1 VRAVW
6 RLQIGHAYKQRKK
19 MKRVIRAQEADFDFV
34 LHVNS

>member
-1 VRAVW
+1 VC